1 MGNSQSIQKIGFED
15 IQYVIN
21 NKLQSSYII
30 ISTLQH
36 SDEIC
41 LLPCTINSSQEEE
54 IVNKLMYQ
62 NKKINIIIYGKNS
75 CDDTVVKRYYQ
86 LLNIGFY
93 NVFVY
98 QGGLFEW
105 LTLQDIYGSSEFQT
119 TTKQVDILKYKPHKT
134 FGVEMLKY

>member
-1 MGNSQSIQKIGFED
+1 MGNSHSIQKIGFED
-15 IQYVIN
+15 IQYVIS

-36 SDEIC
+36 TDENC
-41 LLPCTINSSQEEE
+41 LLPCTINSSQEEDL
-54 IVNKLMYQ
+54 INKLILQ
-62 NKKINIIIYGKNS
+62 NRKINIIIYGKNS

-98 QGGLFEW
+98 QGGMFEW
-105 LTLQDIYGSSEFQT
+105 LALQDIYGTTEFQT

-134 FGVEMLKY
+134 FGIEMLN